1 MINQCIEDFEIP
13 VINENGMMTESILK
27 ITSGMFFKESK
38 DNVLSGAEIKL
49 ENIFDDT
56 FIEISKETQKSSF
69 ENIKFVDL
77 LDLQRQ
83 LDEEVAKPRENGFVP
98 RRRNYNKMVKSMI
111 AEIIEFNEETENTHK
126 TCKQKEFDRE
136 KMIKKSVDICFFYLQ
151 ICNLL
156 TGKDQ
161 EFIRILSESW
171 ERAWESVDPYTTY
184 GYDVELE
191 LIKHLSSTEWCLSI
205 SKCLNIMTLLI
216 SIYVNNDISKD
227 KMIQTYLTEWKRNIT
242 VRIKD
247 DWSL

>member
-1 MINQCIEDFEIP
+1 M
-13 VINENGMMTESILK
+13 
-27 ITSGMFFKESK
+27 
-38 DNVLSGAEIKL
+38 
-49 ENIFDDT
+49 
-56 FIEISKETQKSSF
+56 
-69 ENIKFVDL
+69 
-77 LDLQRQ
+77 
-83 LDEEVAKPRENGFVP
+83 
-98 RRRNYNKMVKSMI
+98 
-111 AEIIEFNEETENTHK
+111 
-126 TCKQKEFDRE
+126 
-136 KMIKKSVDICFFYLQ
+136 
-151 ICNLL
+151 
-156 TGKDQ
+156 
-161 EFIRILSESW
+161 SESW